1 MLLQF
6 IGLQAQLQIQRS
18 EPAAEL
24 AQALAPLLAN
34 EQQPNA
40 PFMGQIKGERI
51 HFRRNKPAQGL
62 SFPIWI
68 KGQWHSWGKDQ
79 SALFLQI
86 SPSKWVLALFVI
98 FLLFILGLS
107 FVFLGLSQL
116 DQWIDLVF
124 FLPILFFLAI
134 FGLFYTALKQEVQ
147 HLKTELNRLLQP

>member
-6 IGLQAQLQIQRS
+6 LGLQVQLQIQRP
-18 EPAAEL
+18 EQAAEL
-24 AQALAPLLAN
+24 AEALAPLLAN
-34 EQQPNA
+34 EEQTDA
-40 PFMGQIKGERI
+40 PFVGQIKGERI

-62 SFPIWI
+62 SFPIWV

-79 SALFLQI
+79 SSLFLQI
-86 SPSKWVLALFVI
+86 SPSKWVLALFVL

-116 DQWIDLVF
+116 DHWVDLIF

-134 FGLFYTALKQEVQ
+134 FGLFYTALKEEVQ
-147 HLKTELNRLLQP
+147 HLKTELNRLLQS